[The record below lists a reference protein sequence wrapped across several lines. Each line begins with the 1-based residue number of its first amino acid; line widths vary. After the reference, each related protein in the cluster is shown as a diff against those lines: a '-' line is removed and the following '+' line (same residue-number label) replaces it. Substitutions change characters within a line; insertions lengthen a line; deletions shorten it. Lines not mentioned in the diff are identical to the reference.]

1 MPKEAALNITEDDV
15 EIQLNAAADG
25 DSHRTLEVIDPNGEV
40 VRIYTF
46 NQDGFISGNQEYL
59 YGSEMIM
66 VTDDVYPGTW
76 YVRLSTDQT
85 PAEKTS
91 VTAKLIDLFMWGF
104 ISDTDETDL
113 SGNDQIVDD
122 SSLSAQMYDHYMTY
136 AQTKEDIQNGY
147 IVNMSASFSEQAM
160 PTVTGG
166 EGAPFY
172 VNHDNIIDIS
182 VTLKN
187 LMDGT
192 GRLWTLAYTT
202 NETDPSDMKFA

>member
-1 MPKEAALNITEDDV
+1 MPKEAALNISEDDV

-122 SSLSAQMYDHYMTY
+122 SSLSA
-136 AQTKEDIQNGY
+136 
-147 IVNMSASFSEQAM
+147 
-160 PTVTGG
+160 
-166 EGAPFY
+166 
-172 VNHDNIIDIS
+172 
-182 VTLKN
+182 
-187 LMDGT
+187 
-192 GRLWTLAYTT
+192 
-202 NETDPSDMKFA
+202 